1 MRILVTGAS
10 GQLGSYLLRE
20 SQIRG
25 LPTHGWSGSRSGE
38 WFGCRVRA
46 VDLSDWFGCRVLA
59 VDLAD
64 ERALCDAFAKCAP
77 EVVIHAAAM
86 SKIADC
92 YRAPGR
98 ARRVNSWA
106 TARLCDLCDRTG
118 ARFVYVSTD
127 LVFDGQRGHYR
138 ENDQAVPLS
147 IYGSTKL
154 CAEQAILAMPRGV
167 VARLSLLYGPS
178 LLPQLSFFGQQLAAL
193 RSGKPI
199 QLFTDEWRTPLA
211 LPTAASA
218 LVDLALSSEIGLW
231 HIGGPER
238 LSRFEM
244 GQTLAAALGVDA
256 AALVAVNQR
265 DAPAPEP
272 RPRDVSLDS
281 SKWRTA
287 FPAHPWPR
295 MMEALTMMV

>member
-10 GQLGSYLLRE
+10 GQLGGYLLRE
-20 SQIRG
+20 LQLRG
-25 LPTHGWSGSRSGE
+25 LPTYGWSGSRSGE
-38 WFGCRVRA
+38 WFGCRVQP
-46 VDLSDWFGCRVLA
+46 VDLT
-59 VDLAD
+59 D
-64 ERALCDAFAKCAP
+64 ERALFDAFADCAP
-77 EVVIHAAAM
+77 EIVIHAAAM

-92 YRAPGR
+92 HRTPGW
-98 ARRVNSWA
+98 ARRVNSRA

-118 ARFVYVSTD
+118 ARLVYVSTD

-147 IYGSTKL
+147 IYGGTKL
-154 CAEQAILAMPRGV
+154 CAEQAVLAMPRGI

-178 LLPQLSFFGQQLAAL
+178 LLPQLSFFGQQIAAL
-193 RSGKPI
+193 RSGKHI

-218 LVDLALSSEIGLW
+218 LVALALSPETGLF

-238 LSRFEM
+238 MSRFEM
-244 GQTLAAALGVDA
+244 GQTLAAALGVDP
-256 AALVAVNQR
+256 AALLAVSQR

-272 RPRDVSLDS
+272 RPRDVSLNS

-287 FPAHPWPR
+287 FPDHAWPR
-295 MMEALTMMV
+295 MTEVLTTMALR